1 MKIPEKVDIDNAHEY
16 SIRCNQALHCIGQF
30 KDEAI
35 KALFKEPNMTME
47 KIDKNIEIILREYY
61 ITGNQIIDYYKN
73 QEELAEQ

>member
-16 SIRCNQALHCIGQF
+16 SIRCNQALHCIRQL
-30 KDEAI
+30 DEAI
-35 KALFKEPNMTME
+35 KALFEEPNMTME